1 MRAAYLLPL
10 LPAVGVAGG
19 TTGFALDAVM
29 QFVLLSLQHK
39 VLCAVRNGVDFFFC
53 CLGVWFL
60 FCVKSV

>member
-19 TTGFALDAVM
+19 TAGFALDAVM

-39 VLCAVRNGVDFFFC
+39 VLCARAKWADLFRCFGFWVLIFFC
-53 CLGVWFL
+53 
-60 FCVKSV
+60 

>member
-39 VLCAVRNGVDFFFC
+39 VAPCSRP
-53 CLGVWFL
+53 
-60 FCVKSV
+60 